1 MAEFLMPSLGAD
13 MEAGTLVEW
22 LKKPGDPV
30 KRGEIIA
37 VVETQKGAIEIECFE
52 DGVLD
57 TYLVGLGTRVPVGT
71 PLAMIRKPGE
81 EPAAPKAEAAKPA
94 EAPPPPE
101 PEKPVEPVA
110 EKPVPRP
117 EPEVTAAPVVT
128 PSGRL
133 RITPAAR
140 RLAAEKSIDPAMLT
154 GSGPEGAIQL
164 ADVEAASAT
173 AAPQLEATR
182 PKTGGFDFSAMR
194 EAIAAAMARSKREI
208 PHYYLSHRSDL
219 TNAEAFI
226 AERNAGKAPEERIL
240 VAALFVKAVA
250 KALKKYKEF
259 NGHYENGEFR
269 QGESVHIGMA
279 INIRGG
285 GLVAPAIHDA
295 QDLDLDTVMEKTRDL
310 VARVRAGR
318 FRATELSDPTITV
331 TSLGER
337 GVEAMFP
344 IIYPPQVAIV
354 GIGMPVT
361 RPWVVENKVVPRSTV
376 TLTLAADHRVSDGHR
391 GALFLSA
398 IDKNLQE
405 PEKL

>member
-37 VVETQKGAIEIECFE
+37 VVETQKGAIEVECFE
-52 DGVLD
+52 DGTLD
-57 TYLVGLGTRVPVGT
+57 GYLVDLNTKVPVGT
-71 PLAMIRKPGE
+71 PLAMIRGEGE
-81 EPAAPKAEAAKPA
+81 EPAVARTEATPEPPPLPAEPEPCPAPKPAMVAA
-94 EAPPPPE
+94 APPPPLLT
-101 PEKPVEPVA
+101 VA
-110 EKPVPRP
+110 
-117 EPEVTAAPVVT
+117 TST
-128 PSGRL
+128 DRL
-133 RITPAAR
+133 RISPAAR
-140 RLAAEKSIDPAMLT
+140 RLATEKGVDPATLAGT
-154 GSGPEGAIQL
+154 GPGGAIQL
-164 ADVEAASAT
+164 ADIGAGAAR
-173 AAPQLEATR
+173 AAPEAGPQR
-182 PKTGGFDFSAMR
+182 TGGFNMDAMR
-194 EAIAAAMARSKREI
+194 DAIAAAMARSKREI
-208 PHYYLSHRSDL
+208 PHYYMSQTCDL
-219 TNAEAFI
+219 TKAEAFI
-226 AERNAGKAPEERIL
+226 AERNAGKPPEERVL

-259 NGHYENGEFR
+259 SGHYENGVFAP
-269 QGESVHIGMA
+269 GETVHVGMA

-295 QDLDLDTVMEKTRDL
+295 QSLDLDAVMDKTRDL

-318 FRATELSDPTITV
+318 FRASELSDPTITV
-331 TSLGER
+331 TSLGDR
-337 GVEAMFP
+337 GVEAMYP

-354 GIGMPVT
+354 GIGTPVV
-361 RPWVVENKVVPRSTV
+361 RPWVVGDEVVPRSTV

-391 GALFLSA
+391 GGLFLSA